1 MVTPPLIY
9 VAAPYNDPDPV
20 IVQRRMETVTYELAV
35 LASKGS
41 VAFSPLLMH
50 FCLNTGIELPS
61 DYNFWENFCLTML
74 SKSDALVVLTLPGW
88 VGSSGVQSEIS
99 FAKDIDIPISYQTP
113 KQNDY
118 TNSTSSI

>member
-1 MVTPPLIY
+1 MPLIY
-9 VAAPYNDPDPV
+9 LAAPYGDSNPAV
-20 IVQRRMETVTYELAV
+20 TQTRMDAVTYELAD
-35 LASKGS
+35 LTSKGL

-50 FCLNTGIELPS
+50 FCFDCGVELPS
-61 DYNFWENFCLTML
+61 GYGFWRNYCLTIL
-74 SKSDALVVLTLPGW
+74 EKSDQLIVLQLPGW

-99 FAKDIDIPISYQTP
+99 STKDIDIPISYQTP

>member
-9 VAAPYNDPDPV
+9 VAAPYNDPDPTV
-20 IVQRRMETVTYELAV
+20 VQRRMDTVTYELAV

-61 DYNFWENFCLTML
+61 DYKFWENFCLTML

-88 VGSSGVQSEIS
+88 AESSGVQSEIS
-99 FAKDIDIPISYQTP
+99 FAKGRDIPIFHQPPSLRVKT
-113 KQNDY
+113 
-118 TNSTSSI
+118 